1 MNPSSLVAQLPGGFE
16 WIIILIVLWV
26 LLLFGPKKL
35 PELARALGRTLGEFK
50 RGRQQIEKEMQE
62 AQEDLKLS
70 R

>member
-16 WIIILIVLWV
+16 WIIILIVLGV